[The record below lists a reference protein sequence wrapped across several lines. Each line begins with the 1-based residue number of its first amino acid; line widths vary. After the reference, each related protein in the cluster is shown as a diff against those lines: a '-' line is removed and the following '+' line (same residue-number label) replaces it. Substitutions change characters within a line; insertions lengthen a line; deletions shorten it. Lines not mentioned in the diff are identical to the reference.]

1 MLLQQIELYSP
12 ILVKHWST
20 PLSKNATFLSPLSQ
34 NELIEVIGIN
44 TLQSELMKEFRGTKF
59 FSTMA
64 DEVKT
69 HNKEMLSIY
78 FRYIDQNE
86 EIREVLQEFLE
97 LEKIIGSEIGNTI
110 LIFFEKKGIDI
121 KNYAM
126 TGHPIYNQEK
136 LL

>member
-1 MLLQQIELYSP
+1 
-12 ILVKHWST
+12 
-20 PLSKNATFLSPLSQ
+20 
-34 NELIEVIGIN
+34 
-44 TLQSELMKEFRGTKF
+44 
-59 FSTMA
+59 
-64 DEVKT
+64 
-69 HNKEMLSIY
+69 MLSIY

-86 EIREVLQEFLE
+86 EIREVFQEFLE